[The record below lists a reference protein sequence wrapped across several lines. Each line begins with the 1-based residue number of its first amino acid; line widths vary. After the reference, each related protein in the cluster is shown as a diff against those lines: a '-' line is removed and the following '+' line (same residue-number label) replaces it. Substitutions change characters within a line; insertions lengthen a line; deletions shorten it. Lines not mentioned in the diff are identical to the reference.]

1 MIKKVL
7 IANRGEIAVRAIRS
21 CKEMGIETVAVYS
34 DVDKDSMH
42 TKIADQAICIG
53 PKEAVNSY
61 NNKQAILSAAIITNC
76 DAVFPG
82 YGFLSENATFAK
94 MIIDHG
100 LIFIGP
106 SPEHIKTMGDKII
119 AKETAKKLGI
129 PLIPG
134 SDGEVKTLEEA
145 KKIAKEFGYP
155 IVIKAA
161 AGGGGKGIRVVEEEK
176 HMETAFS
183 LSKNEAKAFAN
194 DSLYIEKYIVN
205 PRHIEVQ
212 ILGDQHGNV
221 LHLFERECSLQR
233 NNQKILEE
241 AVSYVIPEE
250 ERNYICT
257 TTANAMKKLGYYSA
271 GTVEYL
277 YSDGKFYFM
286 EMNTRIQVEH
296 TVTEAITGLD
306 IIFEMIKIANG
317 EALKLKQEDI
327 IHRGHAIEC
336 RILAE
341 DPLTLLPSPG
351 KINHFHPPAGL
362 GVRVDTGIYSG
373 YTVLPYYDS
382 MIAKL
387 IVYGSD
393 REHCI
398 CRTIRALEE
407 FIIDGIKTSIP
418 LHLELLKNEDFV
430 NANFNIK
437 WLEEK
442 FFPSLKNKK

>member
-21 CKEMGIETVAVYS
+21 CKEMGIKTVAVYS
-34 DVDKDSMH
+34 NVDRDAMH

-53 PKEAVNSY
+53 PKESTGSY

-76 DAVFPG
+76 DAIFPG
-82 YGFLSENATFAK
+82 YGFLSENAIFAK
-94 MIIDHG
+94 MVVEHG
-100 LIFIGP
+100 LVFIGP

-119 AKETAKKLGI
+119 AKETAKKLGL

-134 SDGEVKTLEEA
+134 SDGEVATPDEA
-145 KKIAKEFGYP
+145 KKIAKDFGYP

-176 HMETAFS
+176 DIETAFS
-183 LSKNEAKAFAN
+183 LSKNEAKAFSN
-194 DSLYIEKYIVN
+194 DALYVEKYISN

-241 AVSYVIPEE
+241 ATSYVIPED
-250 ERNYICT
+250 EREYICN
-257 TTANAMKKLGYYSA
+257 TTAAAMKKLGYYSA

-277 YSDGKFYFM
+277 YSNGKFYFM

-306 IIFEMIKIANG
+306 IIFEMIKISG
-317 EALKLKQEDI
+317 GGKIKLKQEDI
-327 IHRGHAIEC
+327 AHRGHAIEC

-341 DPLTLLPSPG
+341 DPTTLLPSPG
-351 KINHFHPPAGL
+351 KITYFHPPAGL

-393 REHCI
+393 RDHCI
-398 CRTIRALEE
+398 CRAIRALEE

-418 LHLELLKNEDFV
+418 LHLELLKNKDFKE
-430 NANFNIK
+430 ANFHIK
-437 WLEEK
+437 WLEQK
-442 FFPSLKNKK
+442 FFPSLKKNK